1 MSSEEEVLVN
11 SLESILGLIESSKEQ
26 MEALLVD
33 AADMS
38 EEWDLE
44 IVNEISDL
52 SQRVEE
58 LIDDL
63 NVIIEEARAN
73 LERSIEDDESF
84 DEDEDEEEDED
95 EDEDEDDDEDDDLD

>member
-1 MSSEEEVLVN
+1 
-11 SLESILGLIESSKEQ
+11 
-26 MEALLVD
+26 
-33 AADMS
+33 MS

-95 EDEDEDDDEDDDLD
+95 EDEDDDEDDDLD

>member
-95 EDEDEDDDEDDDLD
+95 EDEDDDEDDDLD

>member
-1 MSSEEEVLVN
+1 VSSEEEVLVN

-95 EDEDEDDDEDDDLD
+95 EDEDDDEDDDLD